1 MVYIKCENFNGLTLD
16 NNKDN
21 MHSINFLFTN
31 GIYFLEKYSVLA
43 VKALARDLFFY
54 LTPTLEGVSHN
65 QFEIVY
71 CKPWHNHTAIEPMIL
86 TAKK

>member
-1 MVYIKCENFNGLTLD
+1 MLYIKCENFNGLTLD

-21 MHSINFLFTN
+21 IHSINFLFTN
-31 GIYFLEKYSVLA
+31 GIYFLPKYSVLA
-43 VKALARDLFFY
+43 VKAWARDLFFY
-54 LTPTLEGVSHN
+54 LTPNLEGVSHN

>member
-1 MVYIKCENFNGLTLD
+1 MLYIKCENFNGLTLD

-65 QFEIVY
+65 LKLSIVNRGTTTQ
-71 CKPWHNHTAIEPMIL
+71 PLNP
-86 TAKK
+86 